1 VAERGQRFLKALRH
15 RNHSGLHAL
24 GPGDL
29 AFPLRPLDRQLAAS
43 KIHLIV
49 RSSEGGLRKARN
61 LCCRPDVSLVKLYD
75 VNSAPNNSGVVTT
88 QTAHRDAMLAEP
100 NAAGEK
106 TTADFVECWAPA
118 NPLTSRAP
126 ASILGACAGRER
138 SEG

>member
-1 VAERGQRFLKALRH
+1 MPLVPVTSPFHSDRSIVSWPRRRSTSSCVPPKAACARH
-15 RNHSGLHAL
+15 ETSA
-24 GPGDL
+24 
-29 AFPLRPLDRQLAAS
+29 
-43 KIHLIV
+43 
-49 RSSEGGLRKARN
+49 
-61 LCCRPDVSLVKLYD
+61 CRPDVSLVKLYD

-106 TTADFVECWAPA
+106 TTADFVECWSPA